1 MDKKNYKAPIAK
13 KLLSYLVLAA
23 VFLLVL
29 RFVTVGLT
37 QAGET
42 SSSEGLRIAED
53 SIRRAVVNCYASEG
67 NYPPSYE
74 YLKSHYGISVDE
86 SKYIV
91 HYEIFASN
99 IMPDITVLEVKR

>member
-1 MDKKNYKAPIAK
+1 MDKKSYTPQVAK
-13 KLLSYLVLAA
+13 KLLTYLVLAA

-29 RFVTVGLT
+29 RFVLGGLAQT
-37 QAGET
+37 SET
-42 SSSEGLRIAED
+42 SSSEGLRIAEE

-74 YLKSHYGISVDE
+74 YLKDHYGISVDE
-86 SKYIV
+86 GKYIV

-99 IMPDITVLEVKR
+99 IMPDITVIETMR